1 MNYKKYDKVLLIT
14 GETAFIVEVFG
25 NGDAFVADI
34 EKSSGTD
41 TAFIYKK
48 DIKQKL
54 SLYSAL

>member
-54 SLYSAL
+54 S